1 MPPIRLVPAVYLFL
15 RSIGPRVCV
24 SLSLID
30 GTPGK
35 KVRATDDGGIW
46 NLREGEKSREM
57 ARTEIYSD
65 KLIG

>member
-30 GTPGK
+30 GTPSK
-35 KVRATDDGGIW
+35 KKSRATD
-46 NLREGEKSREM
+46 GEEM
-57 ARTEIYSD
+57 VGYGT
-65 KLIG
+65 